1 MHINRYA
8 CMNAKTHRGLLFM
21 YACLL
26 GAMMCY
32 MDTPVRTLS

>member
-8 CMNAKTHRGLLFM
+8 CMNAKTIA
-21 YACLL
+21 ACLL
-26 GAMMCY
+26 GAMMCF

>member
-8 CMNAKTHRGLLFM
+8 CMNAKTIAVVVHVCMFAGGDDVF
-21 YACLL
+21 
-26 GAMMCY
+26 

>member
-8 CMNAKTHRGLLFM
+8 CMNAKTIAVCRS
-21 YACLL
+21 CLL
-26 GAMMCY
+26 GAMMCF